1 MQIEMMKGLNGNRAG
16 DEWLEAV
23 LLTSPHASASIVGK
37 KQQAALEVDGVEAV
51 YFAED
56 FKNENRSELL
66 AGDKVEYVG
75 QPVALLLGM
84 SRSACEQALGKIE
97 IDYHSAPGV
106 LDVAH
111 AKAVRNLL
119 GKTIT
124 LSQGDV
130 DGALQSGK
138 ILVEGQLSI
147 ASQYPLSGGILVAQ
161 AEPLELLD
169 GRRGITVRVPCEQ
182 PSRVQSS
189 VASVLGIAESRVT
202 VQALPVLGLSGGRGD
217 ESVRVANLAAV
228 AAMKSRR
235 AVSLEL
241 DLQQELAL
249 TGKRHAVEAEFQ
261 ASCDEDGVIL
271 ALNIDLV
278 MDAGALSGAG
288 EQALERAMLN
298 ADGAYGIADFRVNGK
313 LCRTSGT
320 TGSSIWAEGS
330 AQGIFVMEE
339 IIARVARRLGKSAD
353 TVRELNFYRAGKQSA
368 HTAYGQKIDA
378 ERLSRL
384 WIAALSA
391 SDWHSRRETLVGWNR
406 KHHASKRGIAVVPV
420 KMGVGDSQGK
430 LNQAAAFLQVY
441 RDGSVH
447 LRIARVDV
455 GDGLLERVRVQVS
468 DFFKLDEE
476 LIEVSGED
484 QGQLGGGVSMPVFA
498 IDTEVLVAGAVKR
511 ACKKIAKRLKKYGG
525 SKRAEFVDQV
535 SQASQQGAKLTAF
548 GFYENKGSAV
558 AGKKWDGK
566 KFCGRPFSGYFY
578 GAAVVEVELDA
589 FTGEVQVLRADLF
602 AQNQVGEQGVDADLN
617 RAQIARA
624 YMMGQAWVLS
634 EQVNTR
640 PYAVPGLA
648 QAPLD
653 FRIELMD
660 LDGGG
665 DGENEKR
672 RSRPSISCAEAPV
685 VMAAAVR
692 EALKEALLAYA
703 PGTQIDVDLPLPA
716 GPLEVMRALREVTQ
730 KVAELKLEKKKSG
743 EKA

>member
-1 MQIEMMKGLNGNRAG
+1 MMKGLNGNRG
-16 DEWLEAV
+16 NDEWLEAV

-37 KQQAALEVDGVEAV
+37 KQQTALEVDGVEAV

-75 QPVALLLGM
+75 QPVALVLGR
-84 SRSACEQALGKIE
+84 SRAACEQALGKIE

-119 GKTIT
+119 GETIT

-130 DGALQSGK
+130 DGALQGGD

-161 AEPLELLD
+161 AEPLEALD
-169 GRRGITVRVPCEQ
+169 GRRGITVKVPCEQ

-202 VQALPVLGLSGGRGD
+202 VQAMPVLGLSGGRGD

-228 AAMKSRR
+228 AAMKSGR

-261 ASCDEDGVIL
+261 ASCDADGVIL

-313 LCRTSGT
+313 LCRTSGI

-368 HTAYGQKIDA
+368 LTAYGQKIDA

-391 SDWHSRRETLVGWNR
+391 SDWHSRKEALVGWNR
-406 KHHASKRGIAVVPV
+406 KHRACKRGIAVVPV
-420 KMGVGDSQGK
+420 KMGVGDSQGR
-430 LNQAAAFLQVY
+430 LNQASAFLQVY
-441 RDGSVH
+441 QDGSVQV
-447 LRIARVDV
+447 RIARVDV

-468 DFFKLDEE
+468 EFFQLDGKF
-476 LIEVSGED
+476 IEVSGED

-498 IDTEVLVAGAVKR
+498 IDTEVLVAGAVKK
-511 ACKKIAKRLKKYGG
+511 ACKKIARRLKQHSG
-525 SKRAEFVDQV
+525 SGRSEFASQV
-535 SQASQQGAKLTAF
+535 SQASQQGEKLTAF
-548 GFYENKGSAV
+548 GFYRNRGSAE
-558 AGKKWDGK
+558 AKKWNGK
-566 KFCGRPFSGYFY
+566 KFCGRPFTGYFY

-602 AQNQVGEQGVDADLN
+602 AQNQAGKGDKGADLN

-640 PYAVPGLA
+640 PCAVPGLA

-653 FRIELMD
+653 FRIDLMD
-660 LDGGG
+660 LDGVKADGVESGG
-665 DGENEKR
+665 ER
-672 RSRPSISCAEAPV
+672 QRSSISCAEAPV
-685 VMAAAVR
+685 AMAAAVR
-692 EALKEALLAYA
+692 EALKESLLAYA
-703 PGTQIDVDLPLPA
+703 PGTRIDVDLSLPA
-716 GPLEVMRALREVTQ
+716 GPLEVMRALRGITQ
-730 KVAELKLEKKKSG
+730 KVAGLKLEKKKSG
-743 EKA
+743 GKA